1 MDESQYLE
9 QVRQRTN
16 APLWI
21 LFLAVLALT
30 MVYSGPMSAFWATPI
45 ILIFESSMVT
55 MFIMRHDWVRVVLF
69 GLFALGAL
77 GLIIG

>member
-1 MDESQYLE
+1 MDENKYLD
-9 QVRQRTN
+9 QVRKRTDV
-16 APLWI
+16 PLLI

-30 MVYSGPMSAFWATPI
+30 MVYSGPVSAFWARPI
-45 ILIFESSMVT
+45 ILIFESSMIT
-55 MFIMRHDWVRVVLF
+55 MFVMRHNWVRAVLF